1 MEYKDYYR
9 TLEVDKKA
17 TAEQIKKSYRKLAR
31 KYHPDVNQDDP
42 KAEDRFKEINEAYEV
57 LSDAEKRD
65 KYDQFGSEWQRYES
79 AGGQPGGFDW
89 GQWAGSRGG
98 GQAYGS
104 SGGTRTMSQEEFE
117 QMFGGGGMGGGGG
130 FSDFFETLFG
140 QQMGGAGGG
149 YRTSGRQQS
158 QALRGQD
165 IEHELDITLQEAFS
179 GTTRS
184 LQWEDGRT
192 IEAKIPRGVKTGSK
206 VRLSGQGQPGY
217 AGGKDGDLYLKI
229 NILPDGRFERKGDNL
244 YVDVPVDLFTALLGG
259 KADVRGI
266 DKTVKL
272 SIPPETANGKQF
284 RLSGMGMPNLRNPD
298 ERGDLYAS
306 AQIKLPQNLTEE
318 EKEIVRQW
326 QEERRSP

>member
-1 MEYKDYYR
+1 MEYKDYYK
-9 TLEVDKKA
+9 TLKVDKKA

-31 KYHPDVNQDDP
+31 QYHPDVNQDDP
-42 KAEDRFKEINEAYEV
+42 SAEEKFKEINEAYEV
-57 LSDAEKRD
+57 LSDAQKRE

-79 AGGQPGGFDW
+79 AGGQAGGFDW
-89 GQWAGSRGG
+89 SQWANARGG
-98 GQAYGS
+98 AGQSYS
-104 SGGTRTMSQEEFE
+104 TGGGARTMSQEEFE

-140 QQMGGAGGG
+140 QQRAGT
-149 YRTSGRQQS
+149 YRTSSRQQS
-158 QALRGQD
+158 QSLRGQD
-165 IEHELDITLQEAFS
+165 IEHELDVTLQEAFY

-217 AGGKDGDLYLKI
+217 GGGKDGDLFLKI
-229 NILPDGRFERKGDNL
+229 NVLPDSRFERKGDNL
-244 YVDVPVDLFTALLGG
+244 YTDVPVDLFTALLGG
-259 KADVRGI
+259 KAEVRGI

-284 RLSGMGMPNLRNPD
+284 RLSGMGMPNLRKPD
-298 ERGDLYAS
+298 ERGDLYAT
-306 AQIKLPQNLTEE
+306 AQIKLPQDLSEE
-318 EKEIVRQW
+318 EKAIVRQW